1 MNDADLYNSRIIKTF
16 VEYLDI
22 HYPGLDTKSML
33 NESGITIYQ
42 VNDGGHWFNQDQV
55 DRFHERVVKLTG
67 NPDIA
72 LEVGRFSPLSKAS
85 GAMANYVSGFIT
97 PKTAYS
103 VVAKLYN
110 QVSRACLLQA
120 RSLKTN
126 QAEVTVRQKPGVEEK
141 PYQCE
146 NRRGSLEGISKLLT
160 GRFPHID
167 HPVCMHRGGDRC
179 QYIITWEPTR
189 SSLWKRISGCTALA
203 SLFVFLVLIFTLSG
217 RYAFVF
223 SSVALLVI
231 LGALLRASMLEKAE
245 LKKILETS
253 GDTAETLLE
262 QINARYNNAVLI
274 REIGQYVSS
283 ALDTELLLKY
293 LLSALEKNLE
303 FGRGMV
309 MLANSGRTR
318 LVYTIGY
325 GYSPDYEDYLKKTEF
340 SLTNPQSRGA
350 FAVCFK
356 KQIPLLIN
364 NVDEIELDLS
374 PRSLDFVRKMGSRS
388 FICVPITYEGRS
400 EGVLAVD
407 NLKSDRSLNQTD
419 ISLLMGIAPQ
429 IGISINNARIYEKLQ
444 EREKRFRILAE
455 SAPDI
460 IFTLDKGGELLYVN
474 PAWKRILGHRP
485 EAVVSRPLTAFVDE
499 QDSHRLVQLL
509 KGVRE
514 NKETLMDVLLTIRDC
529 SGIEHNFS
537 FNCAPNI
544 DADGRV
550 DSLVGIFKD
559 MTDLRRSEV
568 ELKKSY
574 EKLQLAMSS
583 TISVISLIAE
593 SRDPYTAGHQRRVAD
608 LAAAIARE
616 MELPEERVTTIHMA
630 GLIHDI
636 GKINVPAEILSKPG
650 KLNSGEFALIKNHPE
665 TGYNILDKVDFTPP
679 IAQIVYQHHE
689 TMDGS
694 GYPRGIAGQDII
706 LEARIITVA
715 DVVEAM
721 ASHRPYRP
729 ALGIE
734 KALDEIRAK
743 RGVAYDPDV
752 ADACIAL
759 FTSGRFHFEDPGI
772 RD

>member
-1 MNDADLYNSRIIKTF
+1 MNDQALYNSRNIK
-16 VEYLDI
+16 VYMEYLGT
-22 HYPGLDTKSML
+22 HYPDLDAQTILDYAGM
-33 NESGITIYQ
+33 TIYQ
-42 VNDGGHWFNQDQV
+42 LNDGGHWFNQTQI
-55 DRFHERVVKLTG
+55 DRFYEMVVRMTR
-67 NPDIA
+67 NPNIG
-72 LEVGRFSPLSKAS
+72 LEVGRFAPFSKAA
-85 GAMANYVSGFIT
+85 GAMTHYVAGFIN

-120 RSLKTN
+120 RALKSN
-126 QAEVTVRQKPGVEEK
+126 QAEITVRLKPGVEEK
-141 PYQCE
+141 LYQCE
-146 NRRGSLEGISKLLT
+146 NRWGALEGISKLLT

-167 HPVCMHRGGDRC
+167 HPVCMHKEGDCCR
-179 QYIITWEPTR
+179 YIITWEPTR
-189 SSLWKRISGCTALA
+189 SSLWKRIGTYTALV
-203 SLFVFLVLIFTLSG
+203 SLVIVLALFIGFAN
-217 RYAFVF
+217 RYAFAV
-223 SSVALLVI
+223 SSVALLLI
-231 LGALLRASMLEKAE
+231 LGAFMRASVLEKEELKDLLESRGDAAE
-245 LKKILETS
+245 L
-253 GDTAETLLE
+253 LLD
-262 QINARYNNAVLI
+262 QVNTRYSNAVLI
-274 REIGQYVSS
+274 KEIGQYVSS

-303 FGRGMV
+303 FSRGMV
-309 MLANSGRTR
+309 MLANGDRTR
-318 LVYTIGY
+318 LEFTAGY
-325 GYSPDYEDYLKKTEF
+325 GYSPEDEDFLKKTEF
-340 SLTNPQSRGA
+340 SLANPHSRGA
-350 FAVCFK
+350 FVVSFH
-356 KQIPLLIN
+356 KQTPFLVNDLR
-364 NVDEIELDLS
+364 EIEQDLS
-374 PRSLDFVRKMGSRS
+374 PRSLDFTRKMGSRS

-400 EGVLAVD
+400 EGILAVD
-407 NLKSDRSLNQTD
+407 NLRSDRPLNETD

-460 IFTLDKGGELLYVN
+460 IFTLDNDGKLLYVN
-474 PAWKRILGHRP
+474 PAWKRILGHP
-485 EAVVSRPLTAFVDE
+485 ADAVVSLPLTAFVDE

-514 NKETLMDVLLTIRDC
+514 NRETLMDALLTIPDC

-544 DADGRV
+544 DGEGRV

-574 EKLQLAMSS
+574 QKLQLAMSS

-616 MELPEERVTTIHMA
+616 MELSEERVTTIHMA

-694 GYPRGIAGQDII
+694 GYPRGIVGRDII

-734 KALDEIRAK
+734 KALDEIRTH
-743 RGVAYDPDV
+743 RGVTYDPDV

-759 FTSGRFHFEDPGI
+759 FTSGRFHFKDPGI
-772 RD
+772 KD